1 MATVAQFLRSKVS
14 QTVWST
20 QASASVYDAIAI
32 MAHRRV
38 GALIVAHEGRIAGIV
53 TERDYA
59 RKIVLMDR
67 SSRNTPVRDIMSTA
81 VRYVSPQQTT
91 EECMALMTEHRIRY
105 LPVMTAGQVIGM
117 VSVGDLIKNLIS
129 EQEQTIR
136 QLEHYIH
143 GNGFQVG
150 QSALQT
156 QSAASLT
163 TQ

>member
-1 MATVAQFLRSKVS
+1 MALVAQFLRSKAS
-14 QTVWST
+14 RTVWST

-38 GALIVAHEGRIAGIV
+38 GALIVVHDGRVAGIV

-59 RKIVLMDR
+59 RKIVLMHR
-67 SSRNTPVRDIMSTA
+67 SSRYTPVRDIMSTA
-81 VRYVSPQQTT
+81 VRYVSPEQTT

-105 LPVMTAGQVIGM
+105 LPVIAEGQVVGM
-117 VSVGDLIKNLIS
+117 VSIGDLIKNLIA
-129 EQEQTIR
+129 EQEDTIR

-150 QSALQT
+150 HHGFQAQSPAGLST
-156 QSAASLT
+156 Q
-163 TQ
+163 

>member
-1 MATVAQFLRSKVS
+1 MASVAQFLRSKAS

-38 GALIVAHEGRIAGIV
+38 GALIVVHEGRVAGIV

-59 RKIVLMDR
+59 RKIVLMHR

-81 VRYVSPQQTT
+81 VRYVTPEQTT
-91 EECMALMTEHRIRY
+91 EECMALMTQYRIRY
-105 LPVMTAGQVIGM
+105 LPVITAGQVMGM
-117 VSVGDLIKNLIS
+117 VSIGDLIKNLIA
-129 EQEQTIR
+129 EQEDTIR

-143 GNGFQVG
+143 GNSFQAG
-150 QSALQT
+150 QQGLQAKALT
-156 QSAASLT
+156 ALT